1 MKMAYYIFLLLIFF
15 LCLNIINKN
24 RKYSPKKIKTY
35 MYITTIILIFRYIC
49 LLILC
54 IVKSFEYLTM
64 IKWFI
69 YSSYLAIPLIT
80 LAFMYVFLRFD
91 NKEFKY
97 IYFIGALITLIYMIN
112 IIFVDIIVSY
122 NSQFGYVIDISRS
135 LIFIMEYF
143 VIIGAMLLY
152 IIYYIDKPNC
162 NKKGVLSIIIYLSLC
177 IIDNIILIS
186 GISHFPT
193 TIISDY
199 IFVTFIN
206 FFINVF
212 IKK

>member
-35 MYITTIILIFRYIC
+35 MYIATIILIFRYIC

-54 IVKSFEYLTM
+54 IAKSFEYLTM

-80 LAFMYVFLRFD
+80 LAFMYIFLRFD

-97 IYFIGALITLIYMIN
+97 IYFIGALITFIYIIN

-122 NSQFGYVIDISRS
+122 NSQFGYVIDIGKS

-143 VIIGAMLLY
+143 LIIGAMLLY

-162 NKKGVLSIIIYLSLC
+162 NKKGVLSIIIYLSVC

-186 GISHFPT
+186 GIPYFPT